1 MVSQCVKCQK
11 RQTVRKGWEVRPCK
25 AGGYHVWTTDD
36 PSVLLLET
44 TQTSAAIGTV
54 ILEEPMPSATEEAIA
69 RDQGQL
75 SEHAQR
81 KAARAARLL
90 DLASKPFDYER
101 TTGNGAAALAL
112 DALAKS
118 TEALTGSIH
127 AHCFGA
133 ADGDMLV
140 CREPGCGVT
149 VLGEELARI
158 GYVQRGTN
166 RKADDLAKLA
176 EARRLV
182 LAVKAV
188 LDGREPD
195 GPIDGLAREVH
206 ERIHSGSRKHDRR
219 LNELSDACGAL
230 KTENAELL
238 RTIGGLTRQ
247 LEKALRDKGGK
258 R

>member
-1 MVSQCVKCQK
+1 M
-11 RQTVRKGWEVRPCK
+11 
-25 AGGYHVWTTDD
+25 TDD
-36 PSVLLLET
+36 PSVVLLET
-44 TQTSAAIGTV
+44 PPASADLGTV

-69 RDQGQL
+69 RDAEQSKSFRERKEL
-75 SEHAQR
+75 RAQR
-81 KAARAARLL
+81 
-90 DLASKPFDYER
+90 LASLER
-101 TTGNGAAALAL
+101 AGWAEDPPGSGDLKMTAAAPTVVSVGKL
-112 DALAKS
+112 S
-118 TEALTGSIH
+118 GSIH

-182 LAVKAV
+182 LVAVKAV

-206 ERIHSGSRKHDRR
+206 ERLHSGSRKHDRR

-238 RTIGGLTRQ
+238 RTIGGLTRE
-247 LEKALRDKGGK
+247 LEKALKAKGSK